1 MSDPEEL
8 RHFFD
13 KWRARWPGWPV
24 AEAFIPEAQ
33 REVAMAWLALRSE
46 LADAAWSGSDP
57 TPGAAK
63 LGWWAEELFGWAQGA
78 RRHPL
83 GMVLQKRPAPWEA
96 LASGIPA
103 LRSSRVQS
111 GELAPAVKELEP
123 FAEGLTRVSSALFE
137 ARPMASSWTTA
148 IVLLGERALR
158 QPPSGTPGEL
168 GARGLLLQPRYD
180 GSSRPERIHAALVR
194 ARLQRL
200 VAGKSPE
207 PGRWR
212 ALLTA
217 WRAARGQMPA

>member
-13 KWRARWPGWPV
+13 KWRARWPEWPV
-24 AEAFIPEAQ
+24 AEAFIPQEQ
-33 REVAMAWLALRSE
+33 RELAMAWLALRSE

-63 LGWWAEELFGWAQGA
+63 LGWWTEELFGWAQGA

-83 GMVLQKRPAPWEA
+83 GIALQKHPVHWDA

-103 LRSSRVQS
+103 LRSSRTLV
-111 GELAPAVKELEP
+111 GEVAPAVKCLEP
-123 FAEGLTRVSSALFE
+123 FATGLAQVSAGLFGAAAE
-137 ARPMASSWTTA
+137 ASVWTTT

-158 QPPSGTPGEL
+158 QPPSGTSGEVS
-168 GARGLLLQPRYD
+168 ARGLLLQPRFD
-180 GSSRPERIHAALVR
+180 GRSRPERIHAALVR
-194 ARLQRL
+194 GRLQRT
-200 VAGKSPE
+200 VAGKP
-207 PGRWR
+207 PALTRWS

-217 WRAARGQMPA
+217 WRAARG